1 MAKMLEGSTANILQ
15 KMEAQQE
22 QLALENESRRK
33 NWIPKHLRDK
43 PDDWYSESRLMLSL
57 VNVISRII

>member
-1 MAKMLEGSTANILQ
+1 MAKMLEGTTANILE

-43 PDDWYSESRLMLSL
+43 PEDW
-57 VNVISRII
+57 